1 MKHLV
6 TKFLIA
12 MGPII
17 VAPIGLVDMGSQAQ
31 IQRPGI
37 PEPFIF
43 MAGWSDNIG
52 TKPLFYWN
60 NDSYQAAW
68 RRLLLHLTVVIGT
81 TSNADFV
88 RSLQSQRKLF
98 AYSVHEPTSSG
109 NSRITPEDL
118 SAAWAAPFRNTLAGR
133 LPGSFDAICIEEFG
147 FPDGSQ
153 RSKLDTQALKS
164 LRVAYPG
171 KLVFVYGALPMGDG
185 GPSSLF
191 GDKNITYDDE
201 LNAIN
206 KYADLLILENY
217 QIDTQPDKLVLF
229 QSMPRNIESRSHG
242 LTKKTV
248 YALYIDQTGSPPAD
262 GDPNVSF
269 LEFLR
274 NQVTLVSRTTEPTLR
289 EGFGFYVMYRAKP
302 ETVQGVIDILQGSRG
317 SHQSQ

>member
-1 MKHLV
+1 MKHLAAR
-6 TKFLIA
+6 FSIA
-12 MGPII
+12 VGAIV
-17 VAPIGLVDMGSQAQ
+17 VAPLVFLEMGSQEQ
-31 IQRPGI
+31 TQRPGI

-43 MAGWSDNIG
+43 VAGWSDNIG
-52 TKPLFYWN
+52 KKPLFWWN

-68 RRLLLHLTVVIGT
+68 QRLLPYLTVVVGT

-88 RSLQSQRKLF
+88 RSLQSQGKLF
-98 AYSVHEPTSSG
+98 AYSVHEPTNSE

-133 LPGSFDAICIEEFG
+133 LPGGFDAICIEEFG
-147 FPDGSQ
+147 FPDGSE
-153 RSKLDTQALKS
+153 RSKLDTQALKT
-164 LRVAYPG
+164 LRLKHPD

-185 GPSSLF
+185 GPGSLF
-191 GDKNITYDDE
+191 GKKSTTYDDE

-217 QIDTQPDKLVLF
+217 QIDTRPEKLLLF
-229 QSMPRNIESRSHG
+229 QSIPRNIESRSHG
-242 LTKKTV
+242 LAKKTV
-248 YALYIDQTGSPPAD
+248 YALYIDQAGSPPAD

-274 NQVTLVSRTTEPTLR
+274 NQVALVSRTTEPTLR
-289 EGFGFYVMYRAKP
+289 ESFGFYVMYRAKP

-317 SHQSQ
+317 SRQSQ